1 MAQLKARDIRIASP
15 CHKNWNQ
22 MVGSE
27 QVRYCPEC
35 QRSVYNFS
43 AMTTSEVEAIAA
55 AREGRLCVR
64 FYQAADGSMQIQNS
78 PRGLHESIRRASL
91 VAASAMSAL
100 LTFGP
105 AMAVTPQQNQEPQLV
120 QIKPAAAPPIL
131 QVVDPEGAVISGAKV
146 SLTNESS
153 GAVILGETDE
163 RGEYRRVDLSGTYT
177 VAVSALGFR
186 QLKMQGILLPTKDK
200 LPIKLEVALVV
211 MGEMVEVPA
220 MTTEPATAANKLTE
234 PAAIQPNKA
243 VVGEI
248 VMADHRNP
256 VRKFFSRLRH
266 LF

>member
-1 MAQLKARDIRIASP
+1 MTRLKVRDIRIASP
-15 CHKNWNQ
+15 CQKNWNH

-43 AMTTSEVEAIAA
+43 AMTTSEVEAITA
-55 AREGRLCVR
+55 AREGLCAR
-64 FYQAADGSMQIQNS
+64 FYQAADGSMQTESS

-105 AMAVTPQQNQEPQLV
+105 AMAVTPQPNQGPQLV

-131 QVVDPEGAVISGAKV
+131 QVVDPTGAVVSGAKV
-146 SLTNESS
+146 SLTNESC

-163 RGEYRRVDLSGTYT
+163 RGEYRRADLSGTYT

-186 QLKMQGILLPTKDK
+186 QLKMPGILLPTKDK
-200 LPIKLEVALVV
+200 LPITLEVALVV
-211 MGEMVEVPA
+211 IGEVVEVPA
-220 MTTEPATAANKLTE
+220 MTTEPATEANRLTE
-234 PAAIQPNKA
+234 PAAIQPDKA

-248 VMADHRNP
+248 VTADHRNP
-256 VRKFFSRLRH
+256 IRKFFSR
-266 LF
+266 